1 MPGETVQS
9 DREDIARGLKMAA
22 VAVVSA
28 VITASVVIGVGEA
41 WLSRTSAAVTAS
53 PSGGQLIQTTG

>member
-41 WLSRTSAAVTAS
+41 WLSHTSAAETAS
-53 PSGGQLIQTTG
+53 PSGGQLIRTAG

>member
-28 VITASVVIGVGEA
+28 VITASIVIGVGEA
-41 WLSRTSAAVTAS
+41 WLSRTSAAEAAS
-53 PSGGQLIQTTG
+53 PSGGQLIRTAG

>member
-41 WLSRTSAAVTAS
+41 WLSRTTASETAS
-53 PSGGQLIQTTG
+53 PSGGQLIRTAG